1 MHLIDMFNTAA
12 QRWPDRIFLREGEKT
27 RDYATVRSAAIAIAK
42 GLRARGVGV
51 DTRVGIMGPNTS
63 DLIEGVFGIF
73 IVHCIWVPVNVR
85 STASELVDY
94 LTALDVDILLYTSSV
109 TEVVRQAQARLPHLR
124 LVAALDGPGR
134 HEWLAGSDHVVLD
147 DLPPRAHAV
156 ISLTSS
162 GGTTGKPKGVAL
174 TELNWETA
182 VATAAS
188 QFPGDH
194 PVFLLAAPM
203 SHAAGGLALMFLP
216 RGPELIVLPSFEPEA
231 VMAAIEKHHITHL
244 FLPPTAIYMMLS
256 HPKRHQYD
264 FSSLKYFIYAGAP
277 MSVDKLRE
285 ALALFGPVMTQFYA
299 QMECFGSITCLT
311 PDHHAE
317 ALADPHKQHRLASAG
332 QANIYARVEIM
343 GENGDLLKAGERG
356 EIVVRSNLV
365 FSHYVG
371 VPDDQKPK
379 PDTWHHTSDVGY
391 RDEDGFFYI
400 VDRLRDMIITGGFN
414 VYPSEVEQAV
424 LAHPAVKDC
433 AVIGVPDE
441 KWGEAVVAFIE
452 VKPSEAVTESDL
464 IAFCRKTLSGV
475 KTPKRVIV
483 VDELPRSPVG
493 KVLRRVV
500 RDELWKNR
508 PRNI

>member
-1 MHLIDMFNTAA
+1 MHLIDMFHTAA
-12 QRWPDRIFLREGEKT
+12 QRWPDRVFLREAGAT
-27 RDYATVRSAAIAIAK
+27 RDYKAVRAAAIAIAK
-42 GLRARGVGV
+42 GLRAKGIGV
-51 DTRVGIMGPNTS
+51 DARVGIMGPNTS
-63 DLIEGVFGIF
+63 DLIEGVFGLF
-73 IVHCIWVPVNVR
+73 TAHCIWVPVNVR
-85 STASELVDY
+85 STASEIVDY
-94 LTALDVDILLYTSSV
+94 LTALDVDVLLYTSSV
-109 TEVVRQAQARLPHLR
+109 AQVVNEARARLPHLR
-124 LVAALDGPGR
+124 LVAALDGPER
-134 HEWLAGSDHVVLD
+134 DAWLAGSAHVVLED
-147 DLPPRAHAV
+147 QAPRAGAV

-203 SHAAGGLALMFLP
+203 SHAAGGLSLMFLP

-231 VMAAIEKHHITHL
+231 VMAAIETHRITHL

-311 PDHHAE
+311 PQHHAE
-317 ALADPHKQHRLASAG
+317 ALADPSKQHRLASAG
-332 QANIYARVEIM
+332 QPNIYARVEIM
-343 GENGDLLKAGERG
+343 GENGELLPTGERG

-365 FSHYVG
+365 FSNYVG
-371 VPDDQKPK
+371 VADDQKPK
-379 PDTWHHTSDVGY
+379 PDSWHHTSDVGY

-400 VDRLRDMIITGGFN
+400 VDRLRDIIITGGFN
-414 VYPSEVEQAV
+414 VYPSEVEQAIM
-424 LAHPAVKDC
+424 AHPAVKDC
-433 AVIGVPDE
+433 AVVGVPDE

-452 VKPSEAVTESDL
+452 EKPEHSVGEDEL
-464 IAFCRKTLSGV
+464 IAFCRNTLSGV
-475 KTPKRVIV
+475 KTPKRVV
-483 VDELPRSPVG
+483 VVEELPRSPVG

-500 RDELWKNR
+500 RDEFWKNR
-508 PRNI
+508 PRNV